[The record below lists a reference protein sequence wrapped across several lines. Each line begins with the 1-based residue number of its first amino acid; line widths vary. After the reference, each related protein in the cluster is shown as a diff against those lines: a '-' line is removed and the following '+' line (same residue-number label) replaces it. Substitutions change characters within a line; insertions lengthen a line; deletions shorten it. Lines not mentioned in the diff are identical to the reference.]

1 MTSSSLTNTAQDL
14 ELVSALISM
23 STSHRN
29 PHPSSN
35 QGKVTFKN
43 VESPHS
49 PTRID
54 AEYPTPP
61 YQPSQS
67 SPPRRP
73 WREQLLVPTHPH
85 FAGSHYYAHSI
96 PTHTFQVHPAM
107 PPFSAIHIQGQ
118 HPHII
123 ARPQASPITRY
134 TPEQRKAAVLRFKA
148 KKMRRK
154 KQSSVIRYQVR
165 KRLAD
170 TRPRFRGRFF
180 KAKAV
185 EKKSV
190 GEDQTTVRG
199 SGQQ

>member
-1 MTSSSLTNTAQDL
+1 MTSSTLTSTAQDL

-23 STSHRN
+23 RTSHRN
-29 PHPSSN
+29 PQPSSN
-35 QGKVTFKN
+35 QGTCKN
-43 VESPHS
+43 VESPRS

-54 AEYPTPP
+54 AECPTPP
-61 YQPSQS
+61 YQSSQPA
-67 SPPRRP
+67 PPRRP
-73 WREQLLVPTHPH
+73 WREPLLVPTHPH
-85 FAGSHYYAHSI
+85 FSGSHYYAHSI
-96 PTHTFQVHPAM
+96 PSHTLHVHPPM
-107 PPFSAIHIQGQ
+107 LPYSTIHVQGQ

-154 KQSSVIRYQVR
+154 TQSSVIRYQVR

-180 KAKAV
+180 KPKTV
-185 EKKSV
+185 EKKRV
-190 GEDQTTVRG
+190 GEVQTTVKG